1 MIRMTDPT
9 IRGTVIAIL
18 ATVLLTI
25 TGCSRPEHPARS
37 DGRLDLAD
45 DLMESRP
52 DSALTVLSSI
62 DTTSL
67 ADDGEKAR
75 YALLM
80 SMALDKNY
88 IDTTNFDILQ
98 PAIDYYPTH
107 GTPDEKLRTFYYQG
121 RIYQNASNFDMAMQ
135 SFLKADDLK
144 DGITDTLTYAN
155 LLVAQGS
162 INYISYQI
170 NTFITNNL
178 IALRLYR
185 KIGNNDYALSS
196 LLRALGG
203 CILNKDKHRADSL
216 LSVSE
221 TLTSNDEDLQHRLAS
236 LKFSCIVNFGD
247 ENKIKSSLGLISDLS
262 EVSNDTKL
270 DMANGYLKI
279 KNPRMALNIFNTVN
293 PDDPYSKS
301 LRSLI
306 VKSEIC
312 AASGDYK
319 NAFSAY
325 KEYSAKIE
333 KEDSK
338 IFMQR
343 SSVAQE
349 RHNLTIENLRQI
361 QQKDRIIW
369 MTVSGVC
376 FLIILLGFSY
386 YQLRISKSKRKLIES
401 EKSHLQLEKE
411 NLQLENENR
420 AYRIS
425 QLKTESDDL
434 KELLQH
440 KNLSMPISDAVKER
454 IDILNGLLA
463 SKISDNAAY
472 SRPYKTW
479 VNKITEDKEKF
490 MDSTRLAFKAS
501 HPKFIQYLEEH
512 NLTDSEINY
521 ACLYAIGLRGKEIG
535 EYIQLKRHYHISS
548 DIRKKLGM
556 NEQETNLGI
565 YIRQLMKKLS

>member
-9 IRGTVIAIL
+9 MRGAVIAIL
-18 ATVLLTI
+18 ATILLTI
-25 TGCSRPEHPARS
+25 TGCSRPDRS
-37 DGRLDLAD
+37 DGRMDLAD
-45 DLMESRP
+45 DLMKSRP
-52 DSALTVLSSI
+52 DSAITVLSSI

-88 IDTTNFDILQ
+88 IDTTNFSILQ
-98 PAIDYYPTH
+98 PAIDYYPAH
-107 GTPDEKLRTFYYQG
+107 GTPDEKLRTYYYQG

-178 IALRLYR
+178 IALQLYH

-203 CILNKDKHRADSL
+203 CIVNKNKHRADSL
-216 LSVSE
+216 LSVAE
-221 TLTSNDEDLQHRLAS
+221 TLTSNNEDLQHRLAS

-247 ENKIKSSLGLISDLS
+247 ENKIKNSLGQISDLS

-279 KNPRMALNIFNTVN
+279 KNPRMAQQIFNTVN

-301 LRSLI
+301 LRYLI
-306 VKSEIC
+306 VKSDIY
-312 AASGDYK
+312 AALGDYK
-319 NAFSAY
+319 NAFTAY
-325 KEYSAKIE
+325 VEYSTKNE
-333 KEDSK
+333 KENSK
-338 IFMQR
+338 IFLQK

-401 EKSHLQLEKE
+401 EKSHLLLEKE

-425 QLKTESDDL
+425 QLEIESDNL

-440 KNLSMPISDAVKER
+440 KNLSMPISDVVKER

-479 VNKITEDKEKF
+479 VNKVTEDKEKF